1 MENTRTQKKA
11 GTPFQTGLS
20 LFLLGIL
27 VSIAATV
34 LWMQSRYEP
43 ARWREQAGRPQ
54 PSRQP
59 NAHEALPQG
68 VEPLSPVE
76 RYDENSLSD
85 KIDGK
90 ADLYMDAG
98 FKALETRRFALAQD
112 PSRWMERYV
121 YDMGDR
127 LNAFAVYSAQRRR
140 DGRDIG
146 IAPYAYLS
154 SNGLF
159 LVHGPYYLEII
170 ASEASGTMQA
180 RVEALGQIF
189 IKDHPVASGR
199 IAELDLFAAGHLV
212 PGSRKLIAHGA
223 FGIQGMDRVFT
234 AEYADGPARATAF
247 IARRA
252 DAGQAS
258 ASAEAFIAFWKE
270 YGAEPVAPP
279 DRLPAARIAFILD
292 NYEVVVVTGPY
303 LFGVHEASGLDF
315 GLKVAER
322 LQQTIAAAVR

>member
-1 MENTRTQKKA
+1 LNKKA
-11 GTPFQTGLS
+11 SNPFQAGLS

-27 VSIAATV
+27 VSIAATI
-34 LWMQSRYEP
+34 LWVQSRYEP
-43 ARWREQAGRPQ
+43 ARWREQAGQ

-59 NAHEALPQG
+59 NAHEVFPQG
-68 VEPLSPVE
+68 VMPLSPLE
-76 RYDENSLSD
+76 RYGEDSLSD

-90 ADLYMDAG
+90 ADLYLSAG

-121 YDMGDR
+121 YDMGGR

-159 LVHGPYYLEII
+159 LVHGPYYVEII

-180 RVEALGQIF
+180 RLEALGQTF

-199 IAELDLFAAGHLV
+199 IAELDLFAAEHLV
-212 PGSRKLIAHGA
+212 PGSRKLIANGA
-223 FGIQGMDRVFT
+223 FGIQGMDRVFS
-234 AEYADGPARATAF
+234 AEYADGQARATAF
-247 IARRA
+247 VAKRA
-252 DAGQAS
+252 DAAQAR
-258 ASAEAFIAFWKE
+258 ASAEAFIAFWNE
-270 YGAEPVAPP
+270 YGAETIAPP
-279 DRLPAARIAFILD
+279 DHLPAARIALILD
-292 NYEVVVVTGPY
+292 NYEMVMVTGPY
-303 LFGVHEASGLDF
+303 LFGVHEASSLDF
-315 GLKVAER
+315 GLKVAAR
-322 LQQTIAAAVR
+322 LRQTIAAAVQ